1 MTSKTL
7 WRLRRIIRQLWFR
20 ATLISLLAVAAALI
34 AFFVTPYLPPDLSAR
49 IGAEAADN
57 ILSIIASSMLAVT
70 TFSLSTMITAYGA
83 ATSNVTPRAT
93 KLIMEDSTTQN
104 VLATFVGSFL
114 YSLVAI
120 ITLSMG
126 AYGERGRVVLFV
138 VTIFVVILI
147 VVTLLRW
154 IDYLMRLGRVGET
167 TQRVESAA
175 LRAMKDRRDEP
186 FLGGRPLRG
195 HNEIP
200 ADGRQIMAP
209 TIGYVDHID
218 VASINKAAKECG
230 GVVYLLALPGT
241 FVDPGR
247 ALAMATGGDEALDD
261 AVVNAFTIGSE
272 RSFDQDPRFGVIV
285 LSEIGQRALSQAIND
300 PGTAIDVIGRSVRV
314 LSIWGDETKN
324 DDPRYPHVQ
333 VPPISLDEIFDDF
346 FQPIARDGAGLS
358 EVQVRLQK
366 ALAALSRLPDPRFAK
381 AAKRHSK
388 LALARVRHAMQ
399 LEEDIAPVEEA
410 AKKVRGGDQEGN
422 GIELAERSAIL

>member
-7 WRLRRIIRQLWFR
+7 WRLRRLARQLWFR

-34 AFFVTPYLPPDLSAR
+34 AFFITPYLPPDLSGR
-49 IGAEAADN
+49 IGAEAVDN

-138 VTIFVVILI
+138 ATIIVVILI

-167 TQRVESAA
+167 TQRVERAA
-175 LRAMKDRRDEP
+175 MRAMEDRRDEP
-186 FLGGRPLRG
+186 FLGGCPLRDPDTEVPSSG
-195 HNEIP
+195 HK
-200 ADGRQIMAP
+200 IMAP
-209 TIGYVDHID
+209 AIGYVEHVDISTLND
-218 VASINKAAKECG
+218 IAEERGGSI
-230 GVVYLLALPGT
+230 YLLALPGT
-241 FVDPGR
+241 FVDEGR
-247 ALAMATGGDEALDD
+247 PI
-261 AVVNAFTIGSE
+261 AVVTGEGEDSSQRIGEAFTIGSE

-285 LSEIGQRALSQAIND
+285 LAEIGQRALSPGYND
-300 PGTAIDVIGRSVRV
+300 PGTVIDVIGRSVRV
-314 LSIWGDETKN
+314 LSVWGDKPKGEE
-324 DDPRYPHVQ
+324 PLYPNVY
-333 VPPISLDEIFDDF
+333 VPPISLDEMFDDF
-346 FQPIARDGAGLS
+346 FQPIARDGAGLA
-358 EVQVRLQK
+358 EVHIRLQK
-366 ALAALSRLPDPRFAK
+366 ALAALARLPDPRFS
-381 AAKRHSK
+381 AAARKHSQ
-388 LALARVRHAMQ
+388 LALLRAREA
-399 LEEDIAPVEEA
+399 LELSHDIAKVEEA
-410 AKKVRGGDQEGN
+410 AATVGRGEP
-422 GIELAERSAIL
+422 